1 MNGNWGPGV
10 SRLVQKEVAKTGA
23 PLIVA
28 QRKLVQRGKLVKR
41 NGRVELAPT
50 AGTSKLREMAE
61 SKPKG
66 RYVR

>member
-41 NGRVELAPT
+41 NGRVEFYPL
-50 AGTSKLREMAE
+50 
-61 SKPKG
+61 KG
-66 RYVR
+66 GLLL